1 MKFSAALLFA
11 ILLTACGSRSSDEQ
25 QVRDLFA
32 GIEAAAESRDT
43 SDVLAFVA
51 GDYAD
56 AQGRDR
62 NELRGVLAGYFAM
75 HPKLELL
82 VNIESLEFPVDGL
95 AQAHV
100 TIRGLDLARFDAGD
114 SVALAVELRRDGDE
128 WRVSRADR
136 TRP

>member
-11 ILLTACGSRSSDEQ
+11 ILLTACESRSSDEQ
-25 QVRDLFA
+25 QVRDLIA
-32 GIEAAAESRDT
+32 GMEAAAESRDT

-62 NELRGVLAGYFAM
+62 NELRGVLAGYFAL

-82 VNIESLEFPVDGL
+82 VNIESLEFPADGL
-95 AQAHV
+95 AQAQV